1 MLYDSPIEETNIDI
15 YEGVIPEEYIDKIRD
30 EKLFAAAVYD
40 GDDFF
45 GIYLTDIQAG
55 WLEIVWAY
63 IDDPDKE
70 TVEKAAFFRHL
81 IGQEKKKRGEDL
93 KGAFIEFYEDEAWK
107 DLSDAMDVLSL
118 AGFTL
123 RLGED
128 NCYEFAL
135 SDVKSRKTLQKA
147 AEKIKCMPLSEA
159 QEKIWIT
166 EKMEEIMLSDDR
178 PVPVPAFIYWED
190 YLQDLSFISILG
202 GEPCGA
208 VLVTQEKD
216 YLVVELAYTANPVV
230 LPALL
235 WNALEKAEEKYGSEK
250 RVLVPVVVNKTA
262 DIVEHMVPD
271 AKRGKLIN
279 GFMWF

>member
-1 MLYDSPIEETNIDI
+1 MLYDSPIVETNIDI
-15 YEGVIPEEYIDKIRD
+15 YEDVIPEDYKDKIID
-30 EKLFAAAVYD
+30 EKLFAAAVFD
-40 GDDFF
+40 GDVFF
-45 GIYLTDIQAG
+45 GIYITDIQAG
-55 WLEIVWAY
+55 WLDIVWTY

-70 TVEKAAFFRHL
+70 TVEKAAFFRH
-81 IGQEKKKRGEDL
+81 IIRQEKKQRGADL
-93 KGAFIEFYEDEAWK
+93 KGAFIEFYEDEVWN
-107 DLSDAMDVLSL
+107 DLSDVMDVLSL

-128 NCYEFAL
+128 NCYELSL
-135 SDVKSRKTLQKA
+135 SDVKGRKTLQKA
-147 AEKIKCMPLSEA
+147 AEKVKCIPLSEA

-166 EKMEEIMLSDDR
+166 EKMEEIMLNDDR

-190 YLQDLSFISILG
+190 YLPDISFISLLG

-216 YLVVELAYTANPVV
+216 YLVVELAYTSNPVV

-235 WNALEKAEEKYGSEK
+235 WNALIKAEEKYGGEK

-279 GFMWF
+279 GIMWF